1 MTRVLLPAL
10 ALLVLLSAARAQ
22 LRPADAPHPNNDTR
36 CGQECVRCAADG
48 CVKCARLLVWP
59 EGKCVHGCPSGT
71 REAWAHDDHLMGRIC
86 YPAHSYNE
94 VLVGGACGAVACI
107 ALVAAGAA
115 YARCRNNTR
124 AQAQPVPQRPR
135 DDDAKLREFHKQL
148 DCLRVSYSS
157 SGAPGCYNFAQ
168 TWAQLVPQRPRDDDA
183 KLREFHKQL
192 DCLRVSYSSSGA
204 PGCYNFAQTWAQLVP
219 QRPRDDD
226 AKLREFH
233 KQLDCL
239 RPHAYTLLAI
249 LNHTR
254 HQVREL
260 YQLGN
265 NDAAMAYSCV
275 LSDLAKLLILLN
287 KQQVP
292 VVPEEWPRLASWAE
306 RILKRYSRM
315 GVNGQ
320 QEGQLVNFLPNPPS
334 QSSDSDTP
342 QSFSTFK
349 PPSYS
354 PTSYDSNNVDK
365 EIESWSDVRPPSY
378 SQIERETIVLSDP
391 WERRPIVRRE
401 SVWLEDELFE
411 MTRRPQDELTTEL

>member
-1 MTRVLLPAL
+1 MRHDGQCGAMTLTLVA
-10 ALLVLLSAARAQ
+10 LVLVATACGARAQ
-22 LRPADAPHPNNDTR
+22 LRPADAPPAVNDTR
-36 CGQECVRCAADG
+36 CGAECVRCAADG

-59 EGKCVHGCPSGT
+59 GGTCAQDCPTGT
-71 REAWAHDDHLMGRIC
+71 RESWAHDDHLMGRVC
-86 YPAHSYNE
+86 YPAHTYNE
-94 VLVGGACGAVACI
+94 VLVGSAVGVVACI
-107 ALVAAGAA
+107 AFVAAGAA
-115 YARCRNNTR
+115 YARCRSNARSR
-124 AQAQPVPQRPR
+124 AQPLPQPGQ
-135 DDDAKLREFHKQL
+135 DDDTR
-148 DCLRVSYSS
+148 
-157 SGAPGCYNFAQ
+157 
-168 TWAQLVPQRPRDDDA
+168 
-183 KLREFHKQL
+183 
-192 DCLRVSYSSSGA
+192 
-204 PGCYNFAQTWAQLVP
+204 
-219 QRPRDDD
+219 
-226 AKLREFH
+226 LREFH

-254 HQVREL
+254 NQVREL

-287 KQQVP
+287 KQHVP

-306 RILKRYSRM
+306 RILKRYSRS
-315 GVNGQ
+315 GVTQPQ
-320 QEGQLVNFLPNPPS
+320 QEGQLVNILPSPPS
-334 QSSDSDTP
+334 QGSDSETTQ

-354 PTSYDSNNVDK
+354 PTSYDSNMDK
-365 EIESWSDVRPPSY
+365 ELESQCEWSDAGRPPSY
-378 SQIERETIVLSDP
+378 TQIERERERGRETIVLSDP

>member
-1 MTRVLLPAL
+1 MKQMLVAL
-10 ALLVLLSAARAQ
+10 ALLTVSAHAQ
-22 LRPADAPHPNNDTR
+22 LRPADAPPHINDTR
-36 CGQECVRCAADG
+36 CGPECVRCAADG
-48 CVKCARLLVWP
+48 CVKCARLLIWP
-59 EGKCVHGCPSGT
+59 GGVCAHDCPAGT
-71 REAWAHDDHLMGRIC
+71 REAWAHDDHLMGRVC
-86 YPAHSYNE
+86 YPAHTYNE
-94 VLVGGACGAVACI
+94 VLVGGACGAIVCI
-107 ALVAAGAA
+107 ALVAGIAA
-115 YARCRNNTR
+115 YTRCRRSAR
-124 AQAQPVPQRPR
+124 AQAQPLPQPHQ
-135 DDDAKLREFHKQL
+135 DDDVQ
-148 DCLRVSYSS
+148 
-157 SGAPGCYNFAQ
+157 
-168 TWAQLVPQRPRDDDA
+168 
-183 KLREFHKQL
+183 
-192 DCLRVSYSSSGA
+192 
-204 PGCYNFAQTWAQLVP
+204 
-219 QRPRDDD
+219 
-226 AKLREFH
+226 LREFH

-287 KQQVP
+287 KAQVP
-292 VVPEEWPRLASWAE
+292 VVPEEWPRLSSWAE

-315 GVNGQ
+315 SVGQ
-320 QEGQLVNFLPNPPS
+320 QQQGQLVNFLPSPPS
-334 QSSDSDTP
+334 QRSDSDTTQ

-354 PTSYDSNNVDK
+354 PTSYDSHNILDK
-365 EIESWSDVRPPSY
+365 DLENQCEWSDAGRPPSY
-378 SQIERETIVLSDP
+378 SQIERESETIVLSDP

>member
-1 MTRVLLPAL
+1 MSHVVA
-10 ALLVLLSAARAQ
+10 ALVLLTVGAARAQ
-22 LRPADAPHPNNDTR
+22 LQPADAPPAINDTR
-36 CGQECVRCAADG
+36 CGSECVRCSADG
-48 CVKCARLLVWP
+48 CIKCARLLVWP
-59 EGKCVHGCPSGT
+59 SGSCTHECPSGT
-71 REAWAHDDHLMGRIC
+71 REFWAHDDQLMGRVC
-86 YPAHSYNE
+86 YPGHPYNE
-94 VLVGGACGAVACI
+94 IMIGGACGVLACI
-107 ALVAAGAA
+107 ILLTVGAV
-115 YARCRNNTR
+115 YARCRKH
-124 AQAQPVPQRPR
+124 QAHAHPLPQPHH
-135 DDDAKLREFHKQL
+135 DDDAQ
-148 DCLRVSYSS
+148 
-157 SGAPGCYNFAQ
+157 
-168 TWAQLVPQRPRDDDA
+168 
-183 KLREFHKQL
+183 
-192 DCLRVSYSSSGA
+192 
-204 PGCYNFAQTWAQLVP
+204 
-219 QRPRDDD
+219 
-226 AKLREFH
+226 LREFH

-292 VVPEEWPRLASWAE
+292 VVPEEWPRLASWAD
-306 RILKRYSRM
+306 RILKRYSRL
-315 GVNGQ
+315 GISQ
-320 QEGQLVNFLPNPPS
+320 QPHQQAQLVNFLPSPPS
-334 QSSDSDTP
+334 RSDSDTT

-354 PTSYDSNNVDK
+354 PTSYDSHILDK
-365 EIESWSDVRPPSY
+365 DLDNQWGDAGRPPSY
-378 SQIERETIVLSDP
+378 SQIESESIVLSDP

>member
-1 MTRVLLPAL
+1 MEAMTRAALVAL
-10 ALLVLLSAARAQ
+10 ALLVLANSTRAQ
-22 LRPADAPHPNNDTR
+22 LRPADAPPALNDTR
-36 CGQECVRCAADG
+36 CGSECVRCAADG

-59 EGKCVHGCPSGT
+59 GGTCVHDCPSGT
-71 REAWAHDDHLMGRIC
+71 RESWAHDDHLMGRVC
-86 YPAHSYNE
+86 YPAHTYNE
-94 VLVGGACGAVACI
+94 ILVGGACGAVACL

-115 YARCRNNTR
+115 YACCRNKSR
-124 AQAQPVPQRPR
+124 AQAQPLPQRTHH
-135 DDDAKLREFHKQL
+135 DDDTR
-148 DCLRVSYSS
+148 
-157 SGAPGCYNFAQ
+157 
-168 TWAQLVPQRPRDDDA
+168 
-183 KLREFHKQL
+183 
-192 DCLRVSYSSSGA
+192 
-204 PGCYNFAQTWAQLVP
+204 
-219 QRPRDDD
+219 
-226 AKLREFH
+226 LREFH

-254 HQVREL
+254 NQVREL

-292 VVPEEWPRLASWAE
+292 VVPDEWPRLASWAE

-315 GVNGQ
+315 DLTQQ
-320 QEGQLVNFLPNPPS
+320 QEGQLVNFLNSPPS
-334 QSSDSDTP
+334 QGSDSETTQ

-354 PTSYDSNNVDK
+354 PTSYDSNLDK
-365 EIESWSDVRPPSY
+365 ESESQCEWSDMRPPSY
-378 SQIERETIVLSDP
+378 SHIERERERQRETIVLTDP

-411 MTRRPQDELTTEL
+411 MTRQPQDELTTEL